1 MNDTLSV
8 IVLDQQEYKENDAL
22 VYVLSQEKGL
32 RTFLAKGLRKLESKN
47 SFACQPYSFS
57 SFSYDE
63 KEGSDFQLLHEAVLI
78 ESNRGLRED
87 LIKSTV
93 SSVLCE
99 MARQLGKEGIDSD
112 SAKELYRLI
121 RLLLEANRDL
131 NQPYLVLAF
140 FYARIAD
147 MLGFSPMVDGCSIC
161 SNEKVNGIS
170 IQEGGFVCPEC
181 RIETN
186 SPQYPPEI
194 LKQFRYLTKANIDQF
209 EALKNAINIEKEVME
224 IYRDFL
230 IEHAQIRLKSWAF
243 LQKVL

>member
-1 MNDTLSV
+1 MNDSLSV

-57 SFSYDE
+57 TFHYDE

-93 SSVLCE
+93 SAVLCE

-121 RLLLEANRDL
+121 RLLLEATRDL

-147 MLGFSPMVDGCSIC
+147 LLGFSPMVDGCSIC

-170 IQEGGFVCPEC
+170 IPEGGFVCPEC

-194 LKQFRYLTKANIDQF
+194 LKQFRYVTKANIEQF
-209 EALKNAINIEKEVME
+209 EALRNAVKVDKEVME

-230 IEHAQIRLKSWAF
+230 TEHAQIRLRSWAF